1 MYVGI
6 VCLKKRKKH
15 SGREQQLQSC
25 ITEDSLKN
33 LQSIA
38 NEMGDEQLSN
48 RITVMST
55 RNEVILYQKS
65 QWHVTR
71 DIHKLAFEE
80 VCCFVPE
87 NIIKSSKCYFL
98 IFFKVTV
105 RRVCFKS

>member
-55 RNEVILYQKS
+55 RNEVILYHKICKLNYTNALQSKMRS
-65 QWHVTR
+65 EAKKVNGMLLVTFTSWTLR
-71 DIHKLAFEE
+71 
-80 VCCFVPE
+80 
-87 NIIKSSKCYFL
+87 KCVASFL
-98 IFFKVTV
+98 KTL
-105 RRVCFKS
+105 

>member
-1 MYVGI
+1 VGTSGTSAQGATIHVPEESVREVEIEGAENQATREDDSNSVSAEKSTEHVCI

-48 RITVMST
+48 RITVM
-55 RNEVILYQKS
+55 KS
-65 QWHVTR
+65 FFIT
-71 DIHKLAFEE
+71 
-80 VCCFVPE
+80 
-87 NIIKSSKCYFL
+87 KSAN
-98 IFFKVTV
+98 
-105 RRVCFKS
+105 